1 MSRLILALI
10 LLGILYWVVRRA
22 LFSLRGQKGRPEEG
36 GEEMVQDPVCRCYVP
51 KKQAYSVSYK
61 GKQVFFCSEECFKK
75 YMASN
80 ALPKD

>member
-1 MSRLILALI
+1 MSRLILVLI
-10 LLGILYWVVRRA
+10 LLGIIYWVVRRA
-22 LFSLRGQKGRPEEG
+22 FPALGKKSGRPDEG
-36 GEEMVQDPVCRCYVP
+36 GEEMVQDPVCQCYVP